1 MRAAEE
7 ASTRQ
12 ENSSSSTIVDAR
24 PRPVSASRPSP
35 ARWACHE
42 TRTST
47 PWSNVTLRFA
57 PGEQAI
63 KPSSLPL
70 SSLLA
75 LPLTLLSVLASRVML
90 LLLLLLLLVI
100 DASELTKEIV
110 SRF

>member
-1 MRAAEE
+1 M
-7 ASTRQ
+7 
-12 ENSSSSTIVDAR
+12 
-24 PRPVSASRPSP
+24 
-35 ARWACHE
+35 
-42 TRTST
+42 
-47 PWSNVTLRFA
+47 TLRFA

-63 KPSSLPL
+63 KPSSLPLSSLLALPL